1 MEFGSQSEDF
11 DLEAIAALEPDAL
24 AENLG
29 TFSHSVNPETVRPDD
44 ATNAFLALQH
54 GVESGNATPEDM
66 ATLEVYVNDLFKSYG
81 LRLTSEGEE

>member
-1 MEFGSQSEDF
+1 MEFGSQPEGF
-11 DLEAIAALEPDAL
+11 DPNAIAELEPDAW

-54 GVESGNATPEDM
+54 GVESGNASPEDI
-66 ATLEVYVNDLFKSYG
+66 ATLEVYVNDLFRPYG
-81 LRLTSEGEE
+81 LKLTPEGEE